1 MVTQHRKKM
10 IRRKQASSARMMG
23 TKWKQSR
30 KATDILVTGVE
41 ASTLSKTEK
50 SMSRGLKGSD
60 NPKYLQ
66 VIGNKVLVEEE
77 PMVPTPDAGS
87 GLTQEVCDAL
97 ASGKLVLAD
106 ESEFALIKYPYK
118 GTVLSVGERC
128 KHVKVGDRI
137 QFAHLGV
144 QRFPFEGK
152 QYLIMHEDD
161 VHGNYAL
168 LD

>member
-1 MVTQHRKKM
+1 M
-10 IRRKQASSARMMG
+10 IRRRQASSARMMG
-23 TKWKQSR
+23 TKWKQSQNQTGSL
-30 KATDILVTGVE
+30 ATGVE
-41 ASTLSKTEK
+41 ESTSSKMEK
-50 SMSRGLKGSD
+50 SMSRGLRGSD

-77 PMVPTPDAGS
+77 PMAPTPDAKS

-118 GTVLSVGERC
+118 GTVISVGERC
-128 KHVKVGDRI
+128 KYVKVGDRI
-137 QFAHLGV
+137 QFAQLGV

-161 VHGNYAL
+161 VHGNYAPIT
-168 LD
+168 